1 MDFRISNTIDEKKI
15 KLILALVGIVL
26 MFYGFMFSR
35 VVSNIGF
42 LLIGIYTLLHFE
54 NIKWI
59 FKDKWMITFIL
70 IGMVP
75 LISDIWSEGIYF
87 YQHRGIMKFLLVLFP
102 CFIFAFNADPKTISI
117 VNYLFIATMLF
128 CTIYSLTH
136 YFANFKIINEQ
147 YKTSKVMEVL
157 SYRDHIRISWA
168 IVISCFLAGYEW
180 IGETVKYKKILIL
193 IYITFQ
199 IGFLHMLGAKTGL
212 ISLYFGA
219 LILIVYAFMGYKK
232 WSFLLLIPILALMPF
247 LAYKTIPSLRQR
259 INFVKY
265 DFQHYSKGEYKA
277 GLSDAVRFYSLN
289 AGKDIISEH
298 VLFGVGFSKLQ
309 QETESWYKRYMP
321 KMTAENYFLPSSEL
335 VIYWASGG
343 IVGLLVL
350 LSHIILPFF
359 KTYLSRN
366 KLFMAFFLP
375 TICSF
380 TYETH
385 LEGQLPLFIYG
396 FFTAWFWY
404 LAYQNSSL
412 ERNQPLNHFTLEKR
426 N

>member
-1 MDFRISNTIDEKKI
+1 MDFRISNTISEKKV
-15 KLILALVGIVL
+15 KWILAIAGIVL

-42 LLIGIYTLLHFE
+42 VLIGVYTLFHFE
-54 NIKWI
+54 NIKWL
-59 FKDKWMITFIL
+59 FRDKWMITFIL
-70 IGMVP
+70 IAMVP
-75 LISDIWSEGIYF
+75 LISDIWYEGIHF
-87 YQHRGIMKFLLVLFP
+87 YEHRGIMKFLLVLFP
-102 CFIFAFNADPKTISI
+102 CFVFAFKPDQKTISI
-117 VNYLFIATMLF
+117 INYLFIATMLF
-128 CTIYSLTH
+128 CTVYSLML
-136 YFANFKIINEQ
+136 YFTNFNAVNEE

-180 IGETVKYKKILIL
+180 ARETIKYKKILIF

-212 ISLYFGA
+212 ISLYFGT
-219 LILIVYAFMGYKK
+219 LILILYAFWGYKK
-232 WSFLLLIPILALMPF
+232 WSFLLLIPILAIMPF
-247 LAYKTIPSLRQR
+247 FAYKTIPSLRQR

-265 DFQHYSKGEYKA
+265 DFQHYSKGEYRA
-277 GLSDAVRFYSLN
+277 GLSDAVRFYSLK

-298 VLFGVGFSKLQ
+298 VLFGVGFSRLQ
-309 QETESWYKRYMP
+309 AETESWYKRHMP
-321 KMTAENYFLPSSEL
+321 EMTPENYFLPSSEL

-343 IVGLLVL
+343 VFGLLVFL
-350 LSHIILPFF
+350 CHIILPFF
-359 KTYLSRN
+359 KTYLIRN
-366 KLFMAFFLP
+366 KLFIAFFLP
-375 TICSF
+375 AICSF
-380 TYETH
+380 AYETH

-404 LAYQNSSL
+404 LSYQN
-412 ERNQPLNHFTLEKR
+412 HFLDG